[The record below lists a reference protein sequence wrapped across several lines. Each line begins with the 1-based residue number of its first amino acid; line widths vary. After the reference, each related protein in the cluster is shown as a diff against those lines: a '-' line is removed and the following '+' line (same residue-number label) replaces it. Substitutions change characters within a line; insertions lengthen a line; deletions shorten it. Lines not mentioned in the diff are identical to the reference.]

1 MPALT
6 QYASPYNWL
15 HDAVKESRKPQ
26 TAIIHDL
33 TLEGDAEEMAGVKF
47 THRERL
53 EIAKG
58 LARAG
63 VQRISVLGN
72 SPRPTRGEV
81 ASAEAI
87 ASLGLSSKVGA
98 LVKTEEEIDVC
109 RRIGLWGVTI
119 LVGVNDKVLTGGR
132 TGTDI
137 IDRCKALTNKAKE
150 HGLHTCLMAM
160 DATRTSPEFLEKVVR
175 TLDPYLDE
183 YTIADSLGVI
193 SPLGMQYLAGLVRQ
207 WTAKPLQ
214 VHPHNHTSAA
224 TSVAVGAI
232 LGGVSI
238 VHTTVNGVGEFTGL
252 CPLEEFAV
260 AAEMHAGVSTGI
272 DLTHL
277 KELSKRVARA
287 TGISIPLNKP
297 VVGEAAFAIPE
308 TEEIQQV
315 YYELHREQ
323 KFAAG
328 FMYPPELVG
337 ATSRMSIGRKCHVY
351 TVLYNLEVLGYAID
365 FATAQTIAGL
375 VRNHL
380 RNRKGYTLMTEDEF
394 LSFVR
399 KNGFVLKRE
408 RAHKPSSN

>member
-1 MPALT
+1 MPVLT
-6 QYASPYNWL
+6 KYASPYNWL
-15 HDAVKESRKPQ
+15 HDAAKDSSKPK
-26 TAIIHDL
+26 TATVHDL
-33 TLEGDAEEMAGVKF
+33 TLEGDAEEMAGIKF
-47 THRERL
+47 THSERL
-53 EIAKG
+53 AIAKG

-87 ASLGLSSKVGA
+87 AELGLSSKVGA
-98 LVKTEEEIDVC
+98 LVKTSEEIDVC
-109 RRIGLWGVTI
+109 KRIGLWGVTI
-119 LVGVNDKVLTGGR
+119 LVGVNDKMLTGGK
-132 TGTDI
+132 TGKDI
-137 IDRCKALTNKAKE
+137 IDRCKALTSRAKE
-150 HGLHTCLMAM
+150 HGLHTCLMGM
-160 DATRTSPEFLEKVVR
+160 DATRTRPEFLEQVV
-175 TLDPYLDE
+175 TELDPFMDE
-183 YTIADSLGVI
+183 YTISDSVGVI
-193 SPLGMQYLAGLVRQ
+193 SPLGMQYLAGKVRQ
-207 WTAKPLQ
+207 WTKKPLQ

-252 CPLEEFAV
+252 CALEEFAV
-260 AAEMHAGVSTGI
+260 AVEMHAGVSTGI
-272 DLTHL
+272 DLTQL
-277 KELSKRVARA
+277 KELSRLVARA
-287 TGISIPLNKP
+287 TGISIPPNKP

-337 ATSRMSIGRKCHVY
+337 AESHMAIGRKCHVY
-351 TVLYNLEVLGYAID
+351 TVLYNLETLGYAID
-365 FATAQTIAGL
+365 FATAEKIAVL

-380 RNRKGYTLMTEDEF
+380 RNRKGYALMTEDEF
-394 LSFVR
+394 LSFVK
-399 KNGFVLKRE
+399 KNGFRLKRE
-408 RAHKPSSN
+408 KSRKLSKN